1 MAEIAAYV
9 KTHPKVERL
18 FLSGNNLGLAGAK
31 HLCAL
36 LLHPSLRLVRL
47 GNKHERKIDK
57 GSERER
63 DVWAEEKD
71 GDGVGSSVCGQLSKR
86 APIYALAPS
95 MR

>member
-36 LLHPSLRLVRL
+36 LLRLHHLLQRHDDHLLLRLLTRGL
-47 GNKHERKIDK
+47 WLLWGHGWWR
-57 GSERER
+57 
-63 DVWAEEKD
+63 
-71 GDGVGSSVCGQLSKR
+71 
-86 APIYALAPS
+86 
-95 MR
+95 

>member
-47 GNKHERKIDK
+47 GNKQ
-57 GSERER
+57 RER
-63 DVWAEEKD
+63 
-71 GDGVGSSVCGQLSKR
+71 
-86 APIYALAPS
+86 
-95 MR
+95 

>member
-1 MAEIAAYV
+1 VIPEDMAEIAAYV

-47 GNKHERKIDK
+47 GNKQRERQIK
-57 GSERER
+57 RAR
-63 DVWAEEKD
+63 DVWAEEKK
-71 GDGVGSSVCGQLSKR
+71 VLR
-86 APIYALAPS
+86 
-95 MR
+95 

>member
-47 GNKHERKIDK
+47 GNKQRER
-57 GSERER
+57 ERER
-63 DVWAEEKD
+63 DVWAEEKEVLRSWPRRSLELLL
-71 GDGVGSSVCGQLSKR
+71 GAS
-86 APIYALAPS
+86 PIMALAAA
-95 MR
+95 